1 MLSFSRLVIPKSISP
16 VFRQAWAGALA
27 ALLIAG
33 AATLPMPTAHAQS
46 FPSRPIRVVVPFP
59 TGGPSDILARVLG
72 DVMSKDLGQPFV
84 VINRP
89 GADTIL
95 GVDLAAKSP
104 ADGYTLLVSGDA
116 GLINTASG
124 RKLPYDLMRDIA
136 PISMIYAGPQVMMI
150 PRDSPFKSLQDLVKH
165 ARANP
170 GKVSFAS
177 VGVATSVYLNSEI
190 FNQAAGIE
198 ALHVPYKGTV
208 QAMTDLTGG
217 RVDYMIG
224 GTSTSI
230 PAIKSGTL
238 RGLALMSKDR
248 SLLLPD
254 VPTAME
260 QGVKV
265 EFAGWYGLF
274 TTAGAPPEATRKVHE
289 SLLKALD
296 SKPVRDS
303 FQGLGGEPR
312 GMPTEQFSAY
322 LQGQMDKLTT
332 LMKRLN
338 IKIE

>member
-1 MLSFSRLVIPKSISP
+1 MRSFSRSAQSNP
-16 VFRQAWAGALA
+16 VLPVYRLYRLGAIA
-27 ALLIAG
+27 ALLITGMVLVPAP
-33 AATLPMPTAHAQS
+33 AVHAQG

-95 GVDLAAKSP
+95 GVDMAAKSP

-124 RKLPYDLMRDIA
+124 RKLPYNLMKDIA

-248 SLLLPD
+248 SPLLPD

-274 TTAGAPPEATRKVHE
+274 TTAGAPPEAIRTVHD

-296 SKPVRDS
+296 SRPVRDS

-312 GMPTEQFSAY
+312 GMTPEQFSVY
-322 LQGQMDKLTT
+322 LQGQMDKLST

>member
-1 MLSFSRLVIPKSISP
+1 MRSFSRSAVSIPLSDLP
-16 VFRQAWAGALA
+16 RRFVAGAMVTLGLVGA
-27 ALLIAG
+27 VALPL
-33 AATLPMPTAHAQS
+33 LSAHAQS
-46 FPSRPIRVVVPFP
+46 FPSKPIRVVVPFP

-124 RKLPYDLMRDIA
+124 RKLPYDLMKDIA

-248 SLLLPD
+248 SPLLPD

-274 TTAGAPPEATRKVHE
+274 TTAGAPPEAIRKVHE
-289 SLLKALD
+289 SLVKALD

-312 GMPTEQFSAY
+312 GMTPEQFSAY